1 MEAAL
6 MPANWRDAWARLEAD
21 DELLAEIFES
31 TDPRAR
37 RLRRWVTHDLLPAL
51 DPFGLRG
58 NDPDAGEYEWPGS
71 QAEFDAMVAAAVEAA
86 RPVQ

>member
-1 MEAAL
+1 

-37 RLRRWVTHDLLPAL
+37 RFRRWLTHELFPAL
-51 DPFGLRG
+51 DPFELRG
-58 NDPDAGEYEWPGS
+58 PPGSGDYEWSGS
-71 QAEFDAMVAAAVEAA
+71 QAEFDEMVEAAVAAA